1 MSLPDGPVS
10 KRQRAILRALADA
23 GDCGL
28 FPRDFAAL
36 YDPEHPLEN
45 RLVLVRYNLRS
56 LSGRGL
62 VAHSEDPAGRNGY
75 RWRITRKGLDW
86 LMTYPDPSGAA

>member
-1 MSLPDGPVS
+1 VTDTVSGPIG

-28 FPRDFAAL
+28 SPRDFAAL
-36 YDPEHPLEN
+36 YDPERPLEN
-45 RLVLVRYNLRS
+45 RLMNVRTNLRN
-56 LSGRGL
+56 LARHGL
-62 VAHSEDPAGRNGY
+62 AAHSEGPAGRSGY

-86 LMTYPDPSGAA
+86 LTAKDGD